1 MKNFSTTIKDMTK
14 KQVELLFNLNNVY
27 NVLDPINT
35 SKSTMDDFYYVSE
48 CIDFIHSNRYML
60 LDEKLND
67 WRIFITK
74 GLSMMI
80 NVFLQDISCIEI
92 NKSTNPMHNTRITRS
107 MAANHMKIK
116 FNYIKM
122 QENLIKKV
130 KEISQTSQRKSS
142 RIASIP
148 A

>member
-1 MKNFSTTIKDMTK
+1 MKNITTFSDMNK
-14 KQVELLFNLNNVY
+14 SQKELWIRIRETHNILNFYKYKNSRLEDL
-27 NVLDPINT
+27 NVLSFN
-35 SKSTMDDFYYVSE
+35 
-48 CIDFIHSNRYML
+48 IDYIHHNRYLL
-60 LDEKLND
+60 LDEKFND
-67 WRIFITK
+67 WRSFITK

-80 NVFLQDISCIEI
+80 NVFLHDISIEI
-92 NKSTNPMHNTRITRS
+92 NNSSNPTHNSRITRS

-130 KEISQTSQRKSS
+130 KEISQTSHRKSS